1 MANMKKKN
9 ISMEISL
16 LEARS
21 GMKPKLNRCK
31 PIAMALKSHTPTA
44 ENLEQLSHLREEGI
58 KRKLFAIRK
67 EVQRIAKKARTFALQ
82 RIIKKIKSIDATATA
97 TSTSTT
103 TITKMENDM
112 KLIKAINLEILSKHL
127 LGEIIEGDDYL
138 KEKISTDLF
147 KKETAENISLIRG
160 NALDKNL
167 KLVQIDLAKYVRV
180 LYHEQIISEEE
191 LQEMENKKKEK
202 KERKAAAAAA
212 SSAARKRQF
221 CQEDDEDD
229 ILTSGGNRKGQRAR
243 RLEWEKKY
251 GGSAKHLKDPSMDRS
266 SIRRYKND
274 IPQNPNPL
282 GRRRDVRLE
291 GGGEGGDGDGGGEFY
306 KSYAPEMTNSKSPTS
321 STAKNNNAVH
331 PSWEAQR
338 RKREME
344 RISIDSAPANHRI
357 TFE

>member
-1 MANMKKKN
+1 MNSKMANMKKKN

-31 PIAMALKSHTPTA
+31 PIAMALKSHTPSA
-44 ENLEQLSHLREEGI
+44 ENLEQLSLLREEGI

-82 RIIKKIKSIDATATA
+82 RIIKKIKSIDATT
-97 TSTSTT
+97 TSSTT
-103 TITKMENDM
+103 IVAKMENDM

-127 LGEIIEGDDYL
+127 LGEMIEGDDYL
-138 KEKISTDLF
+138 REKISSDIF

-167 KLVQIDLAKYVRV
+167 KLVQIDLAKYMRV
-180 LYHEQIISEEE
+180 LYHDQIVSEEE
-191 LQEMENKKKEK
+191 LQEKENKKKEK

-212 SSAARKRQF
+212 SSRKRQF
-221 CQEDDEDD
+221 CQEDDDDD
-229 ILTSGGNRKGQRAR
+229 IMTSGGNRKGQRAR

-251 GGSAKHLKDPSMDRS
+251 GGSAKHLKDPSMDKS

-282 GRRRDVRLE
+282 GRRRDV
-291 GGGEGGDGDGGGEFY
+291 GGSSCGAGSGVFY
-306 KSYAPEMTNSKSPTS
+306 KSYAPEMEISASPIS